1 MGHYS
6 VERCVCRSVTF
17 KTLQEIAKKN
27 EYKSVKEI
35 QVHGLAADG
44 CGLCVPYIREMLKT
58 GKTSFEP
65 GSVFKNKS
73 A

>member
-6 VERCVCRSVTF
+6 VQRCICRRVDFKALKQIARDRGYESVEDF
-17 KTLQEIAKKN
+17 QKEQIA
-27 EYKSVKEI
+27 
-35 QVHGLAADG
+35 GDG
-44 CGLCVPYIREMLKT
+44 CGLCVPYLREMLKT

-65 GSVFKNKS
+65 GSVYKNRS